1 MMLSNE
7 ILKVSHLSVRYE
19 IHKDAFDQTWYLI
32 AFDAN
37 DRCTI
42 KGHEINLIRIL
53 KMAEIDFQIPSKNW
67 SGYSIEL
74 KAMQENNT
82 EKETEPN
89 QESSSNLLVKIK
101 RSFNRRP

>member
-7 ILKVSHLSVRYE
+7 ILKVTHHSLRYE
-19 IHKDAFDQTWYLI
+19 IHKDAFDHTWYLI

-37 DRCTI
+37 ERCTI

-53 KMAEIDFQIPSKNW
+53 KMAEIEFQIPSKNW

-74 KAMQENNT
+74 KALNKEMNESGNSEN
-82 EKETEPN
+82 
-89 QESSSNLLVKIK
+89 SSNLMLKLK
-101 RSFNRRP
+101 QSFTRK